1 MANLLEDALAEL
13 LLATLDL
20 EHGQV
25 ARLPG
30 RVRAQA
36 VEGVGAGGGARLE
49 GIADRGVVG
58 RDDVGKESGES
69 EVR

>member
-49 GIADRGVVG
+49 GVPDRRVVG
-58 RDDVGKESGES
+58 SDDVGKQSAE
-69 EVR
+69 